1 MNKLVKKIS
10 VIMMMLMMVSLFHY
24 KSEAQDVALK
34 VSAPRVVEAGEQF
47 RLSFSVNGKGK
58 DFKAPDFKGFTIL
71 TGPNVS
77 SSSSVQF
84 VNGKMSQSSNYSYNY
99 ILVAYQPGKFD
110 INPATVKVK
119 GKSYQSKVLNIEVIE
134 GKVKNKQNT
143 TQKTTI
149 NASEIEGKELFATLT
164 VDKKNVYQGEKII
177 ATIKIYTRVNI
188 GGFETYKFPPF
199 SGFWSQDIES
209 PSQLSF
215 HRENVNGS
223 IYEAAVLKKSLIVPQ
238 RSGKLV
244 IDPFT
249 ATVQV
254 RKQVRSSNPFDDF
267 FGGSYQN
274 IPVEITTKPITVQV
288 KPLPENNKPQN
299 FYGAVGNFKLSS
311 SIDKTEVKAN
321 EAVNLKLNIEGNGNF
336 KFITA
341 PKVDF
346 PPDIEVYDPKKT
358 ENTKVSAQGI
368 FGKVSFNYLFIPR
381 YAGTYRIAPIAFSYF
396 DFNTKSY
403 KTLTTKEYIINV
415 EKGSGEQEMS
425 SGVVQS
431 FSKEDVKLLGKDI
444 RFIKT
449 NFDVSKKQTYFFGT
463 SIFYLLYAI
472 PFALF
477 LIIILIR
484 RTQIKQNANQAKVKN
499 KKANKLS
506 RKRLKK
512 AAAFMKQNNKEA
524 FFDELL
530 RAIWGYLSDKLS
542 IPLAEL
548 SKDNVAEILDKHKV
562 DEQAIEELKELLN
575 TCEYA
580 RYAPSNEANKMENVY
595 SETGSVIAKLE
606 QKIKHKAV

>member
-1 MNKLVKKIS
+1 MNKLEKKIGTI
-10 VIMMMLMMVSLFHY
+10 IMMLIMASLFHY
-24 KSEAQDVALK
+24 KSEAQDIELK

-58 DFKAPDFKGFTIL
+58 DFEAPDFKGFTIL

-84 VNGKMSQSSNYSYNY
+84 INGKMSQSSSYSYNY

-119 GKSYQSKVLNIEVIE
+119 GKSYTSKVLNIEVIE
-134 GKVKNKQNT
+134 GKVENKQNS

-149 NASEIEGKELFATLT
+149 NNPEIEGKELFATLT

-199 SGFWSQDIES
+199 SGFWSQDIDA

-254 RKQVRSSNPFDDF
+254 RKQVRSNNPFDDF

-274 IPVEITTKPITVQV
+274 IPVEITTKPITIQV

-336 KFITA
+336 KFISA

-358 ENTKVSAQGI
+358 ENTKVSGQGI

-403 KTLTTKEYIINV
+403 KTLTTKEYVIHV
-415 EKGSGEQEMS
+415 AKGNNEQEMS
-425 SGVVQS
+425 SGIVQN

-449 NFDVSKKQTYFFGT
+449 DVPTSKKQSYFFGT
-463 SIFYLLYAI
+463 YIFWLFYII
-472 PFALF
+472 PFILF

-484 RTQIKQNANQAKVKN
+484 RTQIKQNANQTKVKN

-506 RKRLKK
+506 RKRLRK
-512 AAAFMKQNNKEA
+512 AATFMKQNNKES

-542 IPLAEL
+542 IPVAEL
-548 SKDNVAEILDKHKV
+548 AKDNVAEILEKHKV
-562 DEQAIEELKELLN
+562 DEQTINELKELLN
-575 TCEYA
+575 NCEYA
-580 RYAPSNEANKMENVY
+580 RYAPSNETNKMENVY
-595 SETGSVIAKLE
+595 LETGKVITKLE
-606 QKIKHKAV
+606 QKIKHITV